1 MSIPHVCRSQ
11 HHALRRKRRT
21 KWMRGNWFGL
31 SSGMHWC
38 RIGGASARVVEIGN
52 GQLLQRF
59 EGLVWVSLR
68 LEAEVNYTLKLWFFF
83 FFMSESLNLVIRRW
97 VKEDLV
103 SRCNLEL
110 HDRLISIIWSTE
122 FKETHF
128 GACKK
133 KQKKDWSLA
142 VWIAM
147 TCLSSSAKAGG
158 LNFSGRNISCCY
170 VTYAPSFVQML
181 MYFQRKL
188 IIGLDLRYILLH
200 QKDNH

>member
-1 MSIPHVCRSQ
+1 MELSLETFTPELITYYGTLTSTSPTSLTINVDPSCMPEPAPCFEAEEENEVDARELIRAQ
-11 HHALRRKRRT
+11 QRDALMQDRWGECESSRDWEWAAITEVRRL
-21 KWMRGNWFGL
+21 GL
-31 SSGMHWC
+31 S
-38 RIGGASARVVEIGN
+38 E
-52 GQLLQRF
+52 F
-59 EGLVWVSLR
+59 ETWSWSELY
-68 LEAEVNYTLKLWFFF
+68 LEALVVFFCF

-158 LNFSGRNISCCY
+158 
-170 VTYAPSFVQML
+170 
-181 MYFQRKL
+181 
-188 IIGLDLRYILLH
+188 
-200 QKDNH
+200 